1 MGTTVAKTRRP
12 LLFIV
17 ALAIV
22 LWSGWQLT
30 FPTPVQAERSPDTQA
45 LVVRFAPDADPAA
58 RQALLDRLGSVV
70 EWIEPLGV
78 ARVERVGGAAGAR
91 GGLRTLAAALES
103 RAEVLYAEPDGLVQG
118 VPLVEEEVPPLGGTI
133 PAVPGS
139 PVQVNDPAFNN
150 RQWVYAPW
158 LVGASTA
165 WSYTMGSPEVVI
177 AVVDSGIDAEHPDLR
192 GRIAAGGYDF
202 VDNDADP
209 TDEHGHGTHV
219 AGIIAATA
227 NNGIGSA
234 GICPGCS
241 LLPVRVLNEYN
252 VGSWFDVAAG
262 VVYAV
267 DQGAQVINLSLGG
280 SAMPQ
285 VMADAIAYAAE
296 RQVLV
301 VAAAG
306 NSRSD
311 TPFYPAADPRVIAVG
326 ATRDDD
332 TLWSLSNFGPWVELT
347 APGYAI
353 YSTYN
358 RRDNVYSGYTFMS
371 GTSMAAP
378 HVAGL
383 AGLLLSQDPGR
394 TPGEIRELMRRTAVD
409 LGEVARDNRF
419 GYGRID
425 VAAGLALGYAESVAG
440 GTPGRLSGQ
449 VSMVGGR
456 EGQRSGVL
464 EAVVRVRTLAGQEV
478 ARVQPAPENGR
489 WEVTSLAPGTY
500 RVMADVPGTR
510 VAVEPAYYEIQVEAG
525 QTVQGLDFA
534 LQAEGSTAPVF
545 VAYLPQVHR

>member
-1 MGTTVAKTRRP
+1 MGTTVAKTGRP
-12 LLFIV
+12 LLFIF

-22 LWSGWQLT
+22 LWSGWQLL
-30 FPTPVQAERSPDTQA
+30 FPTPVQAERSPDPQA
-45 LVVRFAPDADPAA
+45 IVVRFAPDADPGA
-58 RQALLDRLGSVV
+58 RQALLARLGGEV

-78 ARVERVGGAAGAR
+78 ARVELVGAAGGAR
-91 GGLRTLAAALES
+91 GGLQALAASLE
-103 RAEVLYAEPDGLVQG
+103 RRVEVLYAEPDGLAQG
-118 VPLVEEEVPPLGGTI
+118 VPLVEEIPDLGGTI

-158 LVGASTA
+158 LLGASTA
-165 WSYTMGSPEVVI
+165 WSYTMGAPEVVI
-177 AVVDSGIDAEHPDLR
+177 AVVDSGIDAGHPDLQ
-192 GRIAAGGYDF
+192 GRIVAGGYDF

-267 DQGAQVINLSLGG
+267 DQGARVINLSLGG

-285 VMADAIAYAAE
+285 VMADAIAYAVE
-296 RQVLV
+296 REVLV

-311 TPFYPAADPRVIAVG
+311 APFYPAADPRVIAVG

-358 RRDNVYSGYTFMS
+358 QRDNAYGGYTFMS

-394 TPGEIRELMRRTAVD
+394 TPEEIREIMRRTAVD
-409 LGEVARDNRF
+409 LGEAARDERF

-425 VAAGLALGYAESVAG
+425 VAAGLAMGYAESMAG

-456 EGQRSGVL
+456 EGQRSVVL
-464 EAVVRVRTLAGQEV
+464 ETVVRVRTLEGQEV
-478 ARVQPAPENGR
+478 AQVQPLPESGR
-489 WEVTSLAPGTY
+489 WEVTSLAPGAY
-500 RVMADVPGTR
+500 RVMADVSGGA
-510 VAVEPAYYEIQVEAG
+510 VSVEPAYYEIQVEAG

-534 LQAEGSTAPVF
+534 LQAEGTSPPVF